1 MQRETCVQTIDI
13 GILLSTEGT
22 YSHMA
27 KSALAGAR
35 HALAEINADPRYP
48 FQLQARHINPAGNLA
63 AYSEAVSH
71 FIAAGIHHIFGTI
84 TSASRKEI
92 IPDLE
97 QHNLLLWYGCPY
109 EGFESSEQVIYLGGC
124 PNQTLI
130 PLLRLALETMG
141 QRAWLIGSNY
151 VWGWESNR
159 IAREVVEAAGG
170 SVVGEK
176 YLHLRHGEVTEL
188 VENILD
194 AGVDFVLNNLVGDS
208 SYAFLRALDAACLR
222 RGQRLAVLSC
232 NFTEAEVEEVAPLH
246 AVRLLSC
253 GPFFESVD
261 PVFCARQ
268 RQQHGAQRISHYYV
282 GAWRA
287 VKLFADS
294 LRLAGDS
301 RPDALL
307 AALHHQYDETSPGA
321 HAVLAQNN
329 HAMLPCYI
337 AELQQERFQLLH
349 SEPQP
354 VMPDPYLSATDL
366 RQGLPVAMS
375 PARPVLRIVK

>member
-1 MQRETCVQTIDI
+1 MQVIDI

-35 HALAEINADPRYP
+35 HALAEINADPAYP
-48 FQLQARHINPAGNLA
+48 FQLQARHINPAGDLA
-63 AYSEAVSH
+63 AYSEAVNT
-71 FIAAGIHHIFGTI
+71 FIDQGIRHIFGTI

-109 EGFESSEQVIYLGGC
+109 EGFESSEQVVYLGGC
-124 PNQTLI
+124 PNQTLL
-130 PLLRLALETMG
+130 PLLRLALNTLG
-141 QRAWLIGSNY
+141 QRAWLTGSNY

-159 IAREVVEAAGG
+159 IAREVVEASGG
-170 SVVGEK
+170 RVVGEK
-176 YLHLRHGEVTEL
+176 YLHLRNSAVTEL
-188 VENILD
+188 VEAILS
-194 AGVDFVLNNLVGDS
+194 AEPDFVLNNLVGET
-208 SYAFLRALDAACLR
+208 SYAFLRALDGACMRLGR
-222 RGQRLAVLSC
+222 TLAVLSC
-232 NFTEAEVEEVAPLH
+232 NFTEAEAAEVAPLR

-261 PVFCARQ
+261 PDFCAQQ
-268 RQQHGAQRISHYYV
+268 RRLHGAQRISHYYI

-287 VKLFADS
+287 VRLFADS
-294 LRLAGDS
+294 LRQAGDS
-301 RPDALL
+301 QPEAVL
-307 AALHHQYDETSPGA
+307 AALHRQYDAHSPGA
-321 HAVLAQNN
+321 RSVLAQNN
-329 HAMLPCYI
+329 HACLPCYI
-337 AELQQERFQLLH
+337 AELDQESFQLLH

-366 RQGLPVAMS
+366 RQGQTVTMNS
-375 PARPVLRIVK
+375 ARPALRVVK

>member
-1 MQRETCVQTIDI
+1 MQTIDI

-27 KSALAGAR
+27 TSALAGAR
-35 HALAEINADPRYP
+35 HALAEINADSRYP
-48 FQLQARHINPAGNLA
+48 FQLQAQHINPAGNLA
-63 AYSEAVSH
+63 DYSEAVSE
-71 FIAAGIHHIFGTI
+71 FIAAGIQHIFGTI

-97 QHNLLLWYGCPY
+97 QYNLLLWYGCPY

-124 PNQTLI
+124 PNQTLL
-130 PLLRLALETMG
+130 PLLRLALETIG

-170 SVVGEK
+170 SIVGEK
-176 YLHLRHGEVTEL
+176 YLHLRNGMANEL
-188 VENILD
+188 VETILD
-194 AGVDFVLNNLVGDS
+194 AGTDFVLNNLVGES

-222 RGQRLAVLSC
+222 RGQTLAVLSC
-232 NFTEAEVEEVAPLH
+232 NFTEAEVAEVAPLH

-261 PVFCARQ
+261 PEFCAHQ
-268 RQQHGAQRISHYYV
+268 RRQHGAQRISHYYV

-287 VKLFADS
+287 VRLFAES
-294 LRLAGDS
+294 LLQAGS
-301 RPDALL
+301 TQPDALL
-307 AALHHQYDETSPGA
+307 TALYRQHDVSAPGA
-321 HAVLAQNN
+321 RAVLAQNN
-329 HAMLPCYI
+329 HASLPCYI
-337 AELQQERFQLLH
+337 AELQQADFQLRH

-366 RQGLPVAMS
+366 RQGHTVAMT
-375 PARPVLRIVK
+375 PARPALRIVK